1 MKEYGILLGLNSFI
15 QRRRKKL
22 YILYIIIYVAFFENF
37 SWNRVSSRK
46 KWTMNKQN
54 RLFREMKKLSFSKNE
69 HTKKLNELLP
79 ILIWR
84 KHEDNNPTVKVQ
96 FFKVFQIFRRTWT
109 GLRSTMEKST
119 HGKWESLSLL
129 I

>member
-1 MKEYGILLGLNSFI
+1 MKVYGILLGLNSFI

-46 KWTMNKQN
+46 KLTMNKQN

-79 ILIWR
+79 ILI
-84 KHEDNNPTVKVQ
+84 
-96 FFKVFQIFRRTWT
+96 
-109 GLRSTMEKST
+109 
-119 HGKWESLSLL
+119 
-129 I
+129 